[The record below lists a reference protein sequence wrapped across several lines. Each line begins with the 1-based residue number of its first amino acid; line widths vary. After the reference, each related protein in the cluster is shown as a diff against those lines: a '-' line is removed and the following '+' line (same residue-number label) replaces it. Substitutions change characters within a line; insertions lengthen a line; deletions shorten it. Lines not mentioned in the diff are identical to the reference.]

1 MSAEAKDTFT
11 PNASQGDFWKG
22 YMADGWFYK
31 ALAFFPITGFLGL
44 DKLVLRSPSTAIFKF
59 LINVFFWGAW
69 YVYDIIQ
76 LLMDDTFVGKY
87 GFSNPFGVSGHGYR
101 LLSGISESK
110 IDEFG
115 EPSEYNGG
123 ITSNLLYLFY
133 VGMTVF
139 IGFSGLPMMLAGDF
153 NGGLIKLFSNFLLLP
168 FVFYLVNQ
176 ILDFF
181 NSGSVQKDGISHPWP
196 MYPMLT
202 IFEKHPASYLVSAA
216 KAKKELEAH
225 QTKYEPLI
233 KAGKLPLIPELF
245 MSLFGKLY
253 EAANNIPVV
262 AAFNTVSSAKG
273 AALATSDMA
282 QSAAKVGQKLAT
294 AMEQRI
300 SKDPNAVI
308 DKLLGPGDG
317 AAETFTVDNPM
328 LKQAQ
333 KGGGLDF
340 IPEGLD
346 TIMLIGMGVLIVG
359 GFAAAALRKFS
370 VPRRQEDNEYPR
382 KAYERDDTPPQ
393 PGGV

>member
-1 MSAEAKDTFT
+1 
-11 PNASQGDFWKG
+11 
-22 YMADGWFYK
+22 
-31 ALAFFPITGFLGL
+31 
-44 DKLVLRSPSTAIFKF
+44 
-59 LINVFFWGAW
+59 
-69 YVYDIIQ
+69 
-76 LLMDDTFVGKY
+76 
-87 GFSNPFGVSGHGYR
+87 
-101 LLSGISESK
+101 
-110 IDEFG
+110 
-115 EPSEYNGG
+115 
-123 ITSNLLYLFY
+123 
-133 VGMTVF
+133 
-139 IGFSGLPMMLAGDF
+139 
-153 NGGLIKLFSNFLLLP
+153 
-168 FVFYLVNQ
+168 
-176 ILDFF
+176 
-181 NSGSVQKDGISHPWP
+181 
-196 MYPMLT
+196 
-202 IFEKHPASYLVSAA
+202 
-216 KAKKELEAH
+216 
-225 QTKYEPLI
+225 LI